1 MVPVNKGNFEAWVN
15 RYVRAWRSSDEGEIA
30 SLFTRDA
37 DYYSTPH
44 RKPWSGREEIISGWI
59 GRCDQPDDWE
69 FEFEVLGV
77 DGPRGF
83 VRGETIYKRAKTR
96 YSNLWVITLADN
108 GECREFIEWWM
119 EQ

>member
-1 MVPVNKGNFEAWVN
+1 MRAVNKGNIEAWVN
-15 RYVRAWRSSDEGEIA
+15 RYVSAWRSSDEGEIA
-30 SLFTRDA
+30 SLFTSDA
-37 DYYSTPH
+37 EYFTTPH

-69 FEFEVLGV
+69 FDFEVVGV

-83 VRGETIYKRAKTR
+83 VRGETSYRRAKTR
-96 YSNLWVITLADN
+96 YSNLWVITLADH